1 MSPKQASPEAARD
14 ARRATVDAFQ
24 TFMHRVQ
31 GQRVPAILE
40 IGISMAQ
47 VKVLHAVAASES
59 LHASELAQLVGTTP
73 STISGLVDR
82 LVDHGLLTRLDD
94 PADRRQVRISTT
106 PAGLELLDR
115 FRELNRFVLDSLLDR
130 VPVEQLDV
138 ITHAFEILDRAAI
151 KMADDFDPDIVR
163 PARKD
168 PPS

>member
-1 MSPKQASPEAARD
+1 MSPKQDGHEATQE

-47 VKVLHAVAASES
+47 VKVLHAVAAAES

-94 PADRRQVRISTT
+94 PADRRQIRISTT
-106 PAGLELLDR
+106 AAGLELLDR
-115 FRELNRFVLDSLLDR
+115 FRELNRFLLDSLLAR
-130 VPVEQLDV
+130 VPAEQLEV

-151 KMADDFDPDIVR
+151 NMAGDVAPEVVR

-168 PPS
+168 PS

>member
-1 MSPKQASPEAARD
+1 MSPKQDGAEATED

-47 VKVLHAVAASES
+47 VKVLHAVASAES

-82 LVDHGLLTRLDD
+82 LVDHGLLTRLEDA
-94 PADRRQVRISTT
+94 ADRRQVRISTT
-106 PAGLELLDR
+106 AAGLELLDR
-115 FRELNRFVLDSLLDR
+115 FRELNRFLLDSLLAR
-130 VPVEQLDV
+130 VPVEQLEV

-151 KMADDFDPDIVR
+151 NMAGDEVSEVVR

>member
-1 MSPKQASPEAARD
+1 MSPKQDEPEATQD

-40 IGISMAQ
+40 IGISMSQ
-47 VKVLHAVAASES
+47 VKVLHAVAAAES
-59 LHASELAQLVGTTP
+59 LHASELAQRVGTTP
-73 STISGLVDR
+73 STITGLVDR

-106 PAGLELLDR
+106 PAGRELLDQ
-115 FRELNRFVLDSLLDR
+115 FRELNRFLLDSLLAR

-151 KMADDFDPDIVR
+151 KMAGDVAPEVVS

-168 PPS
+168 PS